1 MTVFTTMPLSIPV
14 ELKKITPYIRRA
26 EELDKDKANPES
38 RLVSY
43 YCRQFAVHTGIPF
56 ASTSAAS
63 KACLGAIL
71 NDLEQEKIAM
81 GNFTRD
87 ESKFLCRAFVDK
99 IFDKADAEDRA
110 GRASKTTAKT
120 FYAAATFFEILQ
132 QFYDDDD
139 ESEEREDEKKK
150 TIYCKWKAT
159 DILKAI
165 KEGRQPTPG
174 GHGEQE
180 DDEQPESSEV
190 EPERFPDIPAAPMPA
205 PVLVPPPVESPRM
218 EDEESGTEVELGMPL
233 PPAYPGPTAPP
244 DAHVFV
250 PRPPVPRPPIKTVAP
265 AAEVPTKKTVGF
277 LGAFKKKPPANS
289 GRATKEQLDDAK
301 ELTKFA
307 MAALENKD
315 GDLAAKRLQQALEAL
330 GA

>member
-1 MTVFTTMPLSIPV
+1 
-14 ELKKITPYIRRA
+14 
-26 EELDKDKANPES
+26 
-38 RLVSY
+38 
-43 YCRQFAVHTGIPF
+43 
-56 ASTSAAS
+56 
-63 KACLGAIL
+63 
-71 NDLEQEKIAM
+71 
-81 GNFTRD
+81 
-87 ESKFLCRAFVDK
+87 
-99 IFDKADAEDRA
+99 
-110 GRASKTTAKT
+110 
-120 FYAAATFFEILQ
+120 
-132 QFYDDDD
+132 
-139 ESEEREDEKKK
+139 
-150 TIYCKWKAT
+150 
-159 DILKAI
+159 
-165 KEGRQPTPG
+165 
-174 GHGEQE
+174 
-180 DDEQPESSEV
+180 
-190 EPERFPDIPAAPMPA
+190 
-205 PVLVPPPVESPRM
+205 M